1 MSRQFECQEDSHQPT
16 GVEMSEMN
24 RRGFI
29 GRGLS
34 LGAAAAVAG
43 AVPARASVREGRPA
57 LASSGRAMTPMM
69 ITSHT
74 NDTGRRAATAA
85 WQILSGGGAAMDAVE
100 RGANI
105 IELDPD
111 GTSVGWGGL
120 PNADGVVQLDASV
133 MDGATYNAGS
143 VAGIEGIRTPAS
155 VARLVMER
163 TDHVMLVGKYA
174 QEFAI
179 GFGFEVQDL
188 MTPKSREIW
197 LRWREGLSD
206 TDDWGPPDH
215 LRRPRGGSD
224 GGSEGGG
231 LSRAGSGVDAVRREA
246 VEWAEL
252 LDLPGRDGPDR
263 DYVLAE
269 ALIHRYGTTNVL
281 AVDAQGNVSGITT
294 TSGLAWKVP
303 GRVGDSPIIGA
314 GLYVDNDIGAA
325 AVTGRGEDVIKS
337 CAGYFIVSRMGAG
350 RTPQEACEDAVAM
363 IRHKYRNVNP
373 EFIPSEKFVA
383 INKDGDHGCAWMPF
397 RDTPPRMTVANAD
410 GIHTYEGVS
419 VAD

>member
-1 MSRQFECQEDSHQPT
+1 
-16 GVEMSEMN
+16 
-24 RRGFI
+24 
-29 GRGLS
+29 
-34 LGAAAAVAG
+34 
-43 AVPARASVREGRPA
+43 
-57 LASSGRAMTPMM
+57 MM

-74 NDTGRRAATAA
+74 NDTGRRAAAA
-85 WQILSGGGAAMDAVE
+85 SWQILSGGGTAMDAVE

-111 GTSVGWGGL
+111 ETSVGWGGL
-120 PNADGVVQLDASV
+120 PNAEGIVQLDASV

-163 TDHVMLVGKYA
+163 TDHVMLIGDYA
-174 QEFAI
+174 QRFAV

-197 LRWREGLSD
+197 LRWRERLSD

-215 LRRPRGGSD
+215 LRRPRGGSGD
-224 GGSEGGG
+224 GG
-231 LSRAGSGVDAVRREA
+231 LDEA
-246 VEWAEL
+246 EQWAEL

-269 ALIHRYGTTNVL
+269 ALLHRYGTTNVL

-337 CAGYFIVSRMGAG
+337 CAGYYVVSRIGAG
-350 RTPQEACEDAVAM
+350 RTPQQA
-363 IRHKYRNVNP
+363 
-373 EFIPSEKFVA
+373 
-383 INKDGDHGCAWMPF
+383 
-397 RDTPPRMTVANAD
+397 
-410 GIHTYEGVS
+410 
-419 VAD
+419 